1 VDVTIRRAF
10 PEGASAASQ
19 ENASPRSRERA
30 QDTPPNVL
38 DLEGVRRRDP
48 EALAAFFEQHFDR
61 VYGLV
66 YRMLGNHHA
75 AEDATQD
82 VFLKLHRAAHT
93 LDPSRDPG
101 PWVTTIA
108 FNVCRDLW
116 RSSAAKL
123 SRRSTA
129 IDDPSHGDGSLPT
142 SADDPERDLV
152 RSERERLVQAAIG
165 SLKEPLRAVI
175 VLREY
180 QGLSYEQIADMEKIS
195 PIAARKR
202 YSRALAE
209 LGKKLGS
216 VLT

>member
-1 VDVTIRRAF
+1 MTIRRVL
-10 PEGASAASQ
+10 PEGPATGSLESASGGPTDST
-19 ENASPRSRERA
+19 
-30 QDTPPNVL
+30 QDTPSNVL

-48 EALAAFFEQHFDR
+48 EALAAFFERYFDR

-108 FNVCRDLW
+108 FNVCRDVW
-116 RSSAAKL
+116 RSGASKL
-123 SRRSTA
+123 SRRSTP
-129 IDDPSHGDGSLPT
+129 IDDPTRGDGLLPQ
-142 SADDPERDLV
+142 SAENPERDVL
-152 RSERERLVQAAIG
+152 RGERERLVQHAIG

-180 QGLSYEQIADMEKIS
+180 QGLSYEEIAELEKIT

-209 LGKKLGS
+209 LGKQLEG
-216 VLT
+216 VL